1 MRRRF
6 FGLIILAIGVMMV
19 LRTMGV
25 ADFWWFFNGSWHKY
39 IIPAVIVFIGI
50 KMILSSNKKNSNG
63 FKLCE
68 VPESE
73 DGAPLV
79 VSAAFSGS
87 AYNFNGED
95 FHGAKL
101 DAFLGGIIVD
111 LRGAEITDGS
121 MININTFMGGVEI
134 KLPQDVKLEINSS
147 CLIGGVSNKVPQ
159 SFSSSAKTLRINAN
173 CFLGGVNLKTTD

>member
-39 IIPAVIVFIGI
+39 IIPAVIIIIGI
-50 KMILSSNKKNSNG
+50 KMILSSNKQTNKS

-101 DAFLGGIIVD
+101 DAFLGGITVD
-111 LRGAEITDGS
+111 LRGADIADDCVIF
-121 MININTFMGGVEI
+121 INAFMGGVEI